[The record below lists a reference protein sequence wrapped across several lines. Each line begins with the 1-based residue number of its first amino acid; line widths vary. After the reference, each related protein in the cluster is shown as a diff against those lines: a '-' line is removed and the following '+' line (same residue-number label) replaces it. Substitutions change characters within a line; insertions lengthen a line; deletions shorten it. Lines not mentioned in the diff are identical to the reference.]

1 MNVFEFN
8 PQTLAAE
15 IKHRLVFQPNVF
27 ISGTRLKAAFIIKR
41 ESFREWSTQHN
52 FGWKYQYADEC
63 DGYSFY
69 QPGSE
74 TQKLLE
80 G

>member
-1 MNVFEFN
+1 MAQFN
-8 PQTLAAE
+8 PQILAAE
-15 IKHRLVFQPNVF
+15 ISHRLVFQQSVF
-27 ISGTRLKAAFIIKR
+27 VSGTRLKAAFLIKR

-52 FGWKYQYADEC
+52 FGWRYQRAAGF

-69 QPGSE
+69 QQGSE